1 MITDH
6 ITTAYV
12 RRHMSSIEDAIQ
24 QLETSASK
32 LKQLSVEESRAI
44 RDAVKE
50 ATREATTRVKSEYK
64 EKKDAARKEAREAEK
79 AIKDAQARIQ
89 KALGSEKSSSTGGKR
104 ARRGEREAQ
113 FVAYVKENP
122 GSRLADIA
130 RGIGVQN
137 SAANGLAKKAV
148 AEGKVKKSA
157 EKTYTVA

>member
-1 MITDH
+1 
-6 ITTAYV
+6 V
-12 RRHMSSIEDAIQ
+12 SSIEDAIE
-24 QLETSASK
+24 QLEKSAAK
-32 LKQLSVEESRAI
+32 LKQLSVEESRAV
-44 RDAVKE
+44 REAVKE
-50 ATREATTRVKSEYK
+50 ATKEATAKVKAEYK
-64 EKKDAARKEAREAEK
+64 DKKAQARKEARDAEK

-89 KALGSEKSSSTGGKR
+89 KALGSEKATTTTGGGKR

-148 AEGKVKKSA
+148 AAGKVKKSA
-157 EKTYTVA
+157 DKTYTAA

>member
-1 MITDH
+1 
-6 ITTAYV
+6 
-12 RRHMSSIEDAIQ
+12 MSSIEDAIQ

-50 ATREATTRVKSEYK
+50 ATKDATAKVKAEYK
-64 EKKDAARKEAREAEK
+64 DKKAKARQEARDAEKSIKEA
-79 AIKDAQARIQ
+79 QTRIQ
-89 KALGSEKSSSTGGKR
+89 KALGSEQTATTSGGKR
-104 ARRGEREAQ
+104 AKRGEREAQ
-113 FVAYVKENP
+113 FVAYVKDNP

-148 AEGKVKKSA
+148 AAGTVKKSA
-157 EKTYTVA
+157 EKTYTAV